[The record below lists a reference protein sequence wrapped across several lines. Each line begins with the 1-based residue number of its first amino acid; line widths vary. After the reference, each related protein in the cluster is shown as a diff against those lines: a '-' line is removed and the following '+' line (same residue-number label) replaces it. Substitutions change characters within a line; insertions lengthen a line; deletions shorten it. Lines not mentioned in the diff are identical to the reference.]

1 MARKAKVLTITA
13 VVTLSMAGTA
23 VALVHQG
30 FHGSIGVGH
39 LQIGTSFNAA
49 GKPKSVNR
57 VEWSN
62 VPATCP
68 SPFQISDEFK
78 SVMKVD
84 KHGKFH
90 GKGPAVNNRNATVKI
105 RGRFKH
111 HGRKVVGTFRM
122 QGLAAG
128 CSDLDTGV
136 VDWRATKR

>member
-1 MARKAKVLTITA
+1 MTRKATVLMISA
-13 VVTLSMAGTA
+13 VVALSMAGTA
-23 VALVHQG
+23 AALVHEG

-39 LQIGTSFNAA
+39 LQIGASFNAA

-68 SPFQISDEFK
+68 SPFQISDEFE
-78 SVMKVD
+78 SVMEAD
-84 KHGKFH
+84 RHGKFH
-90 GKGPAVNNRNATVKI
+90 GKGHAVNNRNATVRIK
-105 RGRFKH
+105 GRFKH
-111 HGRKVVGTFRM
+111 HGKKAVGTFRM
-122 QGLAAG
+122 QGVAAG

>member
-13 VVTLSMAGTA
+13 VVTLSMAGPA
-23 VALVHQG
+23 VAVVHRG

-68 SPFQISDEFK
+68 SPFQISDELRGDRGDRRQARRPSRTGAGHARSAREARRARLICRIARRTFV
-78 SVMKVD
+78 SGEFPENPV
-84 KHGKFH
+84 G
-90 GKGPAVNNRNATVKI
+90 TQ
-105 RGRFKH
+105 RGR
-111 HGRKVVGTFRM
+111 GYGPN
-122 QGLAAG
+122 
-128 CSDLDTGV
+128 S
-136 VDWRATKR
+136 